1 MLGFTLKLLFSKND
15 TALMKLENIDV
26 IQFLEQLEGS
36 VEEQSLQKLI
46 LSRYQG
52 DEDLQRINI
61 RPVELKGEMQ
71 LSFVYSYK
79 TRDITKNF
87 DERSALQEVQQLLGA
102 SFRQANLLTADA
114 EVQLSFS
121 KKGKTLYK
129 QMQIKRAADE
139 QATQHNRD
147 KHRFISLDRPFLR
160 ELGITDQ
167 QHRVIPAM
175 SRKWRQI
182 NKFIEIVAA
191 ALKSTGLDQRE
202 SLHIADFG
210 SGKAYLSFAVHDYLS
225 NTLGL
230 SVQVTGVEL
239 RQPLVD
245 LCNKVVDKLAL
256 QGIQFEQGDVEHYQ
270 ATGLDVMIALHA
282 CDTATDYAIHMGIRA
297 GAEIVICSPCCHKQL
312 RPQLQLPS
320 VLKPMLSHGIHL
332 GQQAEMLTDS
342 LRALLLEANGYD
354 TQVFEFVSLEHT
366 SKNKMILASKRKK
379 SKDSQPILQQIAD
392 IKQFY
397 GIQEQCLESLLLADE
412 QA

>member
-1 MLGFTLKLLFSKND
+1 MTDTSDVAQLLES
-15 TALMKLENIDV
+15 LSQSI
-26 IQFLEQLEGS
+26 EQ
-36 VEEQSLQKLI
+36 QSFERLI

-52 DEDLQRINI
+52 EEDLQRIVI
-61 RPVELKGEMQ
+61 RLILLQETPH
-71 LSFVYSYK
+71 LSFVFSYK
-79 TRDITKNF
+79 TKDITKNYTV
-87 DERSALQEVQQLLGA
+87 DKALVLLQSLLGE
-102 SFRQANLLTADA
+102 SFKQANLLTKTYEA
-114 EVQLSFS
+114 QLSFS
-121 KKGKTLYK
+121 KKGKSLYRQK
-129 QMQIKRAADE
+129 LLKT
-139 QATQHNRD
+139 TQKAQQSTEHNRD

-312 RPQLQLPS
+312 RPQLQLPR
-320 VLKPMLSHGIHL
+320 VLKPILSHGIHL

>member
-1 MLGFTLKLLFSKND
+1 MTETGDIAQLLES
-15 TALMKLENIDV
+15 LSQSI
-26 IQFLEQLEGS
+26 EQ
-36 VEEQSLQKLI
+36 QSFERLI
-46 LSRYQG
+46 LSRYRG
-52 DEDLQRINI
+52 EKDLQRIVI
-61 RPVELKGEMQ
+61 RLILLQETPH
-71 LSFVYSYK
+71 LSFVFSHK
-79 TRDITKNF
+79 TKDITKNYTV
-87 DERSALQEVQQLLGA
+87 DKALELLKSLLGG
-102 SFRQANLLTADA
+102 SFKQANVLTQTH
-114 EVQLSFS
+114 EIQLSFS
-121 KKGKTLYK
+121 KKGKSLYRQK
-129 QMQIKRAADE
+129 LLTVESKAQQSTE
-139 QATQHNRD
+139 HNRD

-230 SVQVTGVEL
+230 NVQITGVEL

-245 LCNKVVDKLAL
+245 LCNKVVEKLEL
-256 QGIQFEQGDVEHYQ
+256 EGIKFEQGDVEHYQ
-270 ATGLDVMIALHA
+270 ARGLDVMIALHA

-297 GAEIVICSPCCHKQL
+297 GAEVIICSPCCHKQL

-379 SKDSQPILQQIAD
+379 SKDSQPVLQQIAD

-397 GIQEQCLESLLLADE
+397 GINEQCLESLLLADE